1 MLNTVERRSEIVKL
15 VESTGNVKVKE
26 LALKFNISTVTI
38 RNDLNDLSRTGLLV
52 RARGGAIASSR
63 LTRELT
69 INEKHKK
76 NHKVKVALGKYVA
89 SLVQDDDAIILDSG
103 TTAEEVANYLN
114 DKENLIVM
122 TNGLN
127 IAYQLARA
135 GGCDVFMIG
144 GQLRKKS
151 MSFYGPDAEKKLKD
165 YNFNKVILGVDGIDI
180 SRGLSTHYEPEAVFN
195 RVMCESAE
203 QIIVVT
209 DSTKFGRRSLHSI
222 IPITSIDILVTDNNL
237 DKEKEEEIRQLG
249 IDLRLVDCK

>member
-15 VESTGNVKVKE
+15 IESTGNVKVKE
-26 LALKFNISTVTI
+26 LAEKFNISTVTI

-52 RARGGAIASSR
+52 RARGGAIASGR
-63 LTRELT
+63 LAKELT

-76 NHKVKVALGKYVA
+76 NHKVKVALGRYTA
-89 SLVQDDDAIILDSG
+89 SLIQNDDAIILDSG
-103 TTAEEVANYLN
+103 TTAEEVANHLN

-127 IAYQLARA
+127 IAYQLAPIE
-135 GGCDVFMIG
+135 GCEVFMIG

-151 MSFYGPDAEKKLKD
+151 MSFYGPDTEKKLEY
-165 YNFNKVILGVDGIDI
+165 YNFNKVILGVDGIDL

-195 RVMCESAE
+195 RVMCQSAE

-209 DSTKFGRRSLHSI
+209 DSSKFGRRSLHSI
-222 IPITSIDILVTDNNL
+222 IPITSIDILVTDTNL
-237 DKEKEEEIRQLG
+237 DKESQDEIHRLG
-249 IDLRLVDCK
+249 IDLHLVDVG